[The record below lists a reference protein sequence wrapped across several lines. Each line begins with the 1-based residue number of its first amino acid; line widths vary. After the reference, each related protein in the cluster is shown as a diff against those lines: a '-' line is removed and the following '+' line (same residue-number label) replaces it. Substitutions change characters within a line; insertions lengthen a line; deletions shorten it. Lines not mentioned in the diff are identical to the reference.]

1 MKYRVQHQ
9 TAYEYGD
16 SVTLSHHVLRLK
28 PRDLARQKCLWH
40 EFKVEPTPLILRTE
54 PDYFG
59 NEQTFLSIQTPHG
72 RFMVDSTFEIEVA
85 LLPPPDP
92 SKTMPWELVRTRLR
106 ETPREGELDA
116 FEYLYDSPY
125 IPTSDELA
133 AYAMPSFA
141 PGRPLLAAVLDLT
154 RRIFEEFKFDSTA
167 TTVATPPSEV
177 LKIKRGVC
185 QDFAHLEVGCLRSIG
200 LSARYVSGYLE
211 TEPPPGKPK
220 LAGADVSHA
229 WISVFCPS
237 VGWVDVDPTNN
248 ILASEHHITIGWGR
262 DYGDVSPIRGVLL
275 GGGTHSLSVGVD
287 VVRIEIEIPLKAAEV
302 PVESVAIPAPSQSQS
317 QSQVQA

>member
-1 MKYRVQHQ
+1 
-9 TAYEYGD
+9 
-16 SVTLSHHVLRLK
+16 
-28 PRDLARQKCLWH
+28 
-40 EFKVEPTPLILRTE
+40 
-54 PDYFG
+54 
-59 NEQTFLSIQTPHG
+59 
-72 RFMVDSTFEIEVA
+72 
-85 LLPPPDP
+85 
-92 SKTMPWELVRTRLR
+92 VRSRLR

-125 IPTSDELA
+125 IPTSEELA
-133 AYAMPSFA
+133 AYAMPSFV

-154 RRIFEEFKFDSTA
+154 RRIFEEFEFDSTA
-167 TTVATPPSEV
+167 TTVATPPGEV

-229 WISVFCPS
+229 WISVFCPGI
-237 VGWVDVDPTNN
+237 GWVDVDPTNN

-287 VVRIEIEIPLKAAEV
+287 VVRIEIETPLMAAEI
-302 PVESVAIPAPSQSQS
+302 PVGELTTPPQSQSQS
-317 QSQVQA
+317 QSQIQA